1 MKRTKRHTK
10 AGAVGIEMGEAHLK
24 GILGRIYRLGT
35 DCGVRGRIVHSDY
48 KTVGLSSLDNGGI
61 TVKE

>member
-1 MKRTKRHTK
+1 MKRSEHHTK
-10 AGAVGIEMGEAHLK
+10 AGVVGIERGAHLN

-35 DCGVRGRIVHSDY
+35 DCGVRGRGVSSDY
-48 KTVGLSSLDNGGI
+48 KIVGPSSLDNAGI